1 MTAWEAREIWP
12 IAPIGYV
19 SLLEAADRVGR
30 TMYGDGWRTP
40 PETQQR
46 QMEADVEFELV
57 ITKVAT
63 ACEVGEINSACRGP
77 DGKMVDT
84 LPDWHA
90 KDWRIYFR
98 QGVVFGPT
106 DGSTCWIFVRQ
117 GHLDHF
123 ISGLKK
129 PPASA
134 VNGALGR
141 PPHDWDSIEK
151 AARELMEYHGD
162 FGRTMKGGPVR
173 RGSWNASAIN
183 ST

>member
-63 ACEVGEINSACRGP
+63 ACEVGEINSACR
-77 DGKMVDT
+77 
-84 LPDWHA
+84 HA
-90 KDWRIYFR
+90 N
-98 QGVVFGPT
+98 GVG
-106 DGSTCWIFVRQ
+106 Q
-117 GHLDHF
+117 
-123 ISGLKK
+123 
-129 PPASA
+129 
-134 VNGALGR
+134 
-141 PPHDWDSIEK
+141 K
-151 AARELMEYHGD
+151 AAYGLAARFAL
-162 FGRTMKGGPVR
+162 TMQVEVCIPDLKG
-173 RGSWNASAIN
+173 SDWNDVLLAGA
-183 ST
+183 